1 MKKTGIL
8 ILLLICFGYVNGQNL
23 TINGKITNNNYT
35 DVYIDDLMIGK
46 EIAAAPVDKNDE
58 FVLKTT
64 IDKTDFYKL
73 RFDDN
78 TYIIL
83 ILTPDSKVDIEV
95 DLNNIL
101 EPEIKGSDNS
111 ALVYST
117 FKETTEIDKKL
128 EEYKAKIEEE
138 KKDIIRKMIKENP
151 NSMAGLFFI
160 DQLDIDADIEIYK
173 MLSDGLEE
181 FSDHEMVKELNN
193 KVKAA
198 GLLAIGSEAPEIEL
212 PNPDGND
219 IKLSSLRGQY
229 VLIDFWAAWCRP
241 CRMESPTLV
250 KAYEKFNNKG
260 FTIYSISLDD
270 NKADWVEAIDKDG
283 LSKWTHVSD
292 LQYWSSEAA
301 QEYGVKSIPFSVL
314 IDKKGKIIAKN
325 LRGDALIEKLNEIF

>member
-83 ILTPDSKVDIEV
+83 ILTPDSKVDVEV